1 MNTIETGTE
10 ELLCRLEDRVA
21 IITLNRPK
29 KKNALSD
36 HLTPALR
43 QTLLDLETKRE
54 VGCILITGSGDAFC
68 AGGDIGGMGGNA
80 SKDEEV
86 SERPTAEERVR
97 ALIHKQ
103 ETLTLRLADHAKPT
117 IAALPGVAA
126 GAGLCIALACDIRVA
141 CRSAF
146 VTTAYRNIGFSG
158 DYGGSWLLTQ
168 LVGPSKAKEL
178 FFTGRRVQSD
188 EALAL
193 GLFNNVFEDASFEN
207 EALAMAKQI
216 ASGPPIA
223 IAFMKEHINR
233 AVTGDLR
240 SNLAME
246 ADRLIRC
253 AATSAHKEAVKA
265 FMEKRTP
272 VFTGE

>member
-80 SKDEEV
+80 SKDKEV

-193 GLFNNVFEDASFEN
+193 GIFNNVFEDASFEN
-207 EALAMAKQI
+207 EALTMAKQI

-253 AATSAHKEAVKA
+253 AATSDYKEAVKA

>member
-188 EALAL
+188 EALEL
-193 GLFNNVFEDASFEN
+193 GIFNNVFDDASFEN
-207 EALAMAKQI
+207 EALALAKQI

-223 IAFMKEHINR
+223 IGFMKEHINR

-253 AATSAHKEAVKA
+253 AATSDHKEAVKA

>member
-21 IITLNRPK
+21 IITLKRPK

-193 GLFNNVFEDASFEN
+193 GIFNNVFEDASFEN

-253 AATSAHKEAVKA
+253 AATSDHKEAVKA

>member
-86 SERPTAEERVR
+86 SERPTAEDRVR

-193 GLFNNVFEDASFEN
+193 GIFNNVFEDASFEN

-253 AATSAHKEAVKA
+253 AATSDHKEAVKA

-272 VFTGE
+272 VFTSE

>member
-193 GLFNNVFEDASFEN
+193 GIFNYVFEDATFES
-207 EALAMAKQI
+207 EALTMAKQI

-253 AATSAHKEAVKA
+253 AATSDHKEAVKA

>member
-80 SKDEEV
+80 SKDKEV
-86 SERPTAEERVR
+86 SARPTTEERVR

-193 GLFNNVFEDASFEN
+193 GIFNHVFEDASFEN
-207 EALAMAKQI
+207 EALALAKQI

-253 AATSAHKEAVKA
+253 AATSDHKEAVKA

>member
-193 GLFNNVFEDASFEN
+193 GIFNNVFEDASFEN

-233 AVTGDLR
+233 AVTGDLH

-253 AATSAHKEAVKA
+253 AATSDHKEAVKA

>member
-54 VGCILITGSGDAFC
+54 VGCILITGSGNAFC

-193 GLFNNVFEDASFEN
+193 GIFNNVFEDASFEN

-253 AATSAHKEAVKA
+253 AATSDHKEAVKA

>member
-1 MNTIETGTE
+1 MNTIATGTE
-10 ELLCRLEDRVA
+10 ELLCRLEDKVA

-80 SKDEEV
+80 SKDREV

-188 EALAL
+188 EALEL
-193 GLFNNVFEDASFEN
+193 GIFNNVFDDASFEN
-207 EALAMAKQI
+207 EALALAKQI

-223 IAFMKEHINR
+223 IGFMKEHINR

-253 AATSAHKEAVKA
+253 AATSDHKEAVKA

>member
-1 MNTIETGTE
+1 MNKIETGTE

-21 IITLNRPK
+21 IITLNRPN

-43 QTLLDLETKRE
+43 QTLLELETKRE

-80 SKDEEV
+80 STNKEV

-97 ALIHKQ
+97 TLIHKQ

-188 EALAL
+188 EALEL
-193 GLFNNVFEDASFEN
+193 GIFNQVFEDAAFEN

-253 AATSAHKEAVKA
+253 AATSDHKEAVKA

>member
-29 KKNALSD
+29 KKNALSN

-146 VTTAYRNIGFSG
+146 VTTAYRNVGFSG

-193 GLFNNVFEDASFEN
+193 GIFNNVFEDASFEN

-253 AATSAHKEAVKA
+253 AATSDHKEAVKA

>member
-80 SKDEEV
+80 NKDEEV

-193 GLFNNVFEDASFEN
+193 GIFNNVFEDASFEN

-253 AATSAHKEAVKA
+253 AATSDHKEAVKA

>member
-29 KKNALSD
+29 KKNAHSD

-193 GLFNNVFEDASFEN
+193 GIFNNVFEDASFEN

-253 AATSAHKEAVKA
+253 AATSDHKEAVKA

>member
-80 SKDEEV
+80 NKDEEV

-168 LVGPSKAKEL
+168 LIGPSKAKEL

-193 GLFNNVFEDASFEN
+193 GIFNNVFEDASFEN
-207 EALAMAKQI
+207 EALAKAKQI

-253 AATSAHKEAVKA
+253 AATSDHKEAVKA

>member
-193 GLFNNVFEDASFEN
+193 GIFNNVFEDASLEN

-253 AATSAHKEAVKA
+253 AATSDHKEAVKA

>member
-80 SKDEEV
+80 NKDEEV

-103 ETLTLRLADHAKPT
+103 ETLTLRLTDHAKPT

-193 GLFNNVFEDASFEN
+193 GIFNNVFEDASFEN
-207 EALAMAKQI
+207 EALAKAKQI

-240 SNLAME
+240 SNMAME

-253 AATSAHKEAVKA
+253 AATSDHKEAVKA

>member
-1 MNTIETGTE
+1 MNIIETGTE

-193 GLFNNVFEDASFEN
+193 GIFNNVFEDASLEN

-253 AATSAHKEAVKA
+253 AATSDHKEAVKA
-265 FMEKRTP
+265 FMEKRAP

>member
-68 AGGDIGGMGGNA
+68 AGGDIGGMGDNA
-80 SKDEEV
+80 SKDKEV

-141 CRSAF
+141 CRTAF

-193 GLFNNVFEDASFEN
+193 GIFNHVFEDATFEN

-233 AVTGDLR
+233 AVTGNLR

-253 AATSAHKEAVKA
+253 AATSDHKEAVKA
-265 FMEKRTP
+265 FMEKRAP
-272 VFTGE
+272 VFIGE

>member
-1 MNTIETGTE
+1 MNIIETGTE

-80 SKDEEV
+80 SKDEDV

-193 GLFNNVFEDASFEN
+193 GIFNNVFEDASFEN

-253 AATSAHKEAVKA
+253 AATSDHKEAVKA

>member
-1 MNTIETGTE
+1 MNKIETGTE

-21 IITLNRPK
+21 IITLNRPN

-80 SKDEEV
+80 SKDKEV

-188 EALAL
+188 EALEL
-193 GLFNNVFEDASFEN
+193 GIFNQVFEDAVFEN

-253 AATSAHKEAVKA
+253 AATSDHKEAVKA

>member
-80 SKDEEV
+80 SKDKEV

-193 GLFNNVFEDASFEN
+193 GIFNNVFEDATFEK

-253 AATSAHKEAVKA
+253 AATSDHKEAVKA

>member
-68 AGGDIGGMGGNA
+68 AGGDIGGMAGNA

-193 GLFNNVFEDASFEN
+193 GIFNNVFEDASFET

-253 AATSAHKEAVKA
+253 AATSDHKEAVKA

>member
-1 MNTIETGTE
+1 M
-10 ELLCRLEDRVA
+10 LCRLEDRVA

-80 SKDEEV
+80 SKDKEV

-193 GLFNNVFEDASFEN
+193 GIFNNVFEDASFEN

-253 AATSAHKEAVKA
+253 AATSDHKEAVKA

>member
-80 SKDEEV
+80 SRDEEV

-103 ETLTLRLADHAKPT
+103 ETLTLRLADQAKPT

-193 GLFNNVFEDASFEN
+193 GIFNNVFEDASFEN

-253 AATSAHKEAVKA
+253 AATNDHKEAVKA

>member
-10 ELLCRLEDRVA
+10 ELLCRIEDRVA

-188 EALAL
+188 EALTL
-193 GLFNNVFEDASFEN
+193 GIFNNVFEDASFEN

-253 AATSAHKEAVKA
+253 AATSDHKEAVKA

>member
-21 IITLNRPK
+21 IITLNRPR
-29 KKNALSD
+29 KKNTLSD

-193 GLFNNVFEDASFEN
+193 GIFNNVFEDASFEN

-253 AATSAHKEAVKA
+253 AATSDHKEAVKA

>member
-10 ELLCRLEDRVA
+10 ELLCRIEDRVA

-80 SKDEEV
+80 SKDKEV

-193 GLFNNVFEDASFEN
+193 GIFNNVFEDASFEN

-253 AATSAHKEAVKA
+253 AATSDHKEAVKA

>member
-36 HLTPALR
+36 HLIPALR

-80 SKDEEV
+80 STNKEV
-86 SERPTAEERVR
+86 LERPTAEERVR
-97 ALIHKQ
+97 TLIHKQ

-188 EALAL
+188 EALEL
-193 GLFNNVFEDASFEN
+193 GIFNQVFEDAVFEN

-253 AATSAHKEAVKA
+253 AATSDHKEAVKA

>member
-21 IITLNRPK
+21 IITLNRPN

-43 QTLLDLETKRE
+43 QTLLELETKRE

-80 SKDEEV
+80 SKDKEV

-178 FFTGRRVQSD
+178 FFTGRRVQSE
-188 EALAL
+188 EALEL
-193 GLFNNVFEDASFEN
+193 GIFNHVFEDALFEN

-253 AATSAHKEAVKA
+253 AATSDHKEAVRA

>member
-1 MNTIETGTE
+1 MNTIETGPE

-193 GLFNNVFEDASFEN
+193 GIFNNVFEDASFEN

-253 AATSAHKEAVKA
+253 AATSDHKEAVKA

>member
-43 QTLLDLETKRE
+43 QTLLELETKRE

-193 GLFNNVFEDASFEN
+193 GIFNNVFEDASFEN

-253 AATSAHKEAVKA
+253 AATSDHKEAVKA

>member
-193 GLFNNVFEDASFEN
+193 GIFNNVFEDASFEN
-207 EALAMAKQI
+207 EALAIAKQI

-253 AATSAHKEAVKA
+253 AATSDHKEAVKA